1 MTRGPAMAGP
11 RMIEVGC
18 TVPARCLRQR
28 PGYLGGNWELGA
40 GGARLAV
47 GAVAV

>member
-1 MTRGPAMAGP
+1 MRRPLLLKPAGPHLAGP
-11 RMIEVGC
+11 RVIEGD
-18 TVPARCLRQR
+18 
-28 PGYLGGNWELGA
+28 PGYLGGNWEPGA